1 MKYILLVFLI
11 ILLSQ
16 NQNLI
21 NSIDSLINN
30 PDFIILNEKHS
41 AILGRDS
48 DPKKITDISKIN
60 LFIRKTAW
68 TILTTPGLRFLT
80 NLIYPKSTISH
91 FNVENAVAFT
101 IDDGFCGKDNK
112 NGCMINEVREL
123 FNRYNANATFFVT
136 GTHCNNK
143 SKNQVNL
150 LLNDGHEIANHN
162 MMDWSYNSYSYNEF
176 EFDLLLN
183 KEILSIYNQE
193 YSSWYRAPMGQ
204 YSKTMDKIIKKHKM
218 KHVVAD
224 AFGHDTSIPD
234 PEWISNYILKNVKD
248 GSIILIHMPEKGVRE
263 WTYKAME
270 LTLQGLKDKNLSIL
284 NLSQINELEKQQKN
298 K

>member
-1 MKYILLVFLI
+1 
-11 ILLSQ
+11 
-16 NQNLI
+16 
-21 NSIDSLINN
+21 
-30 PDFIILNEKHS
+30 
-41 AILGRDS
+41 
-48 DPKKITDISKIN
+48 
-60 LFIRKTAW
+60 
-68 TILTTPGLRFLT
+68 
-80 NLIYPKSTISH
+80 
-91 FNVENAVAFT
+91 
-101 IDDGFCGKDNK
+101 
-112 NGCMINEVREL
+112 
-123 FNRYNANATFFVT
+123 
-136 GTHCNNK
+136 
-143 SKNQVNL
+143 
-150 LLNDGHEIANHN
+150 

-234 PEWISNYILKNVKD
+234 PEWISNYILRNVKD